1 VKIRLF
7 LILLAIS
14 TTLGCAAHTARLY
27 PVQGPLSAQT
37 PAPVLIA
44 KISGTFTPGDIFVT
58 MPDGEICKGRWT
70 IVKPAQVPKGAAT
83 ASAPTNAMQPV
94 WDSIYGPGYYVSH
107 VLGTHYYAQTVVTGN
122 RGTTMN
128 VEMFSQPGEKDG
140 SPRIKGVA
148 KDSRDNI
155 YKLVVGWE

>member
-1 VKIRLF
+1 
-7 LILLAIS
+7 
-14 TTLGCAAHTARLY
+14 
-27 PVQGPLSAQT
+27 
-37 PAPVLIA
+37 
-44 KISGTFTPGDIFVT
+44 
-58 MPDGEICKGRWT
+58 
-70 IVKPAQVPKGAAT
+70 
-83 ASAPTNAMQPV
+83 MQPV
-94 WDSIYGPGYYVSH
+94 WDNIYGPGYYVSH
-107 VLGTHYYAQTVVTGN
+107 VLGTQYYAQTVVTGN

>member
-7 LILLAIS
+7 LVLLAIS
-14 TTLGCAAHTARLY
+14 TMLGCATLTGRFY
-27 PVQGPLSAQT
+27 PVQGPLAAQT

-44 KISGTFTPGDIFVT
+44 KIKGHFTPGDIFVT
-58 MPDGEICKGRWT
+58 MPDGEVCKGRWT
-70 IVKPAQVPKGAAT
+70 IVKPAQLPKGATT
-83 ASAPTNAMQPV
+83 ANAPTNAMQPV

-107 VLGTHYYAQTVVTGN
+107 VLGTRYYAQTAVTGN
-122 RGTTMN
+122 RGTTLN
-128 VEMFSQPGEKDG
+128 VEMVSQPGEREG
-140 SPRIKGVA
+140 SSNIKGVA